1 MPRKEPRL
9 RVTKWA
15 GSVPVEAECTACGD
29 AIFKVEEWDSGE
41 PLQEPDRQ
49 HYQDIL
55 QYGFDQHCA
64 AAHRLRAVERT

>member
-1 MPRKEPRL
+1 MTTKEPRL
-9 RVTKWA
+9 RVTKWV
-15 GSVPVEAECTACGD
+15 GSVPVEAECTACRD

-55 QYGFDQHCA
+55 QFGFDQHCA
-64 AAHRLRAVERT
+64 TSHGLRAEERK